1 VKHILVIGA
10 GRSSTYLIQY
20 LLNHAAAN
28 DWKITVGDL
37 QLSWAEARIGNHP
50 RGKAIALDLADSSTL
65 HEIIS
70 NADLVVSLAPADK
83 HIRIAEAC
91 LAASKSLFTASYVS
105 NEMAALHEEAKKKGL
120 LFLNEL
126 GCDPGIDHMSALK
139 IIADIKASGGTLN
152 AFYSYTGG
160 LIAHESNDQPWH
172 YKFSWNP
179 RNVILAGQPGPA
191 RYLANGVVRFLPY
204 QRLFAE
210 RETID
215 VPDFGKL
222 EGYANRDSL
231 PYRELY
237 GLEKIGTLVR
247 GTLRYPTYCDAWHV
261 FVWLGMTDD
270 KLIFNNCHQLRYRD
284 YLLAFLSPDNAATV
298 RESFI
303 NALKY
308 KLGYSDILIS
318 DILDKFDYLEL
329 FSDRTFQVEQASSAQ
344 LLQFILEEKWK
355 LSDTDRDLLVMYHK
369 FEYELEGTKK
379 TITSTLVL
387 EGEDNIKTAMAKT
400 VGLPLAIAVRLY
412 LEKKYVSTGV
422 EIPNN
427 PQLYQPILHE
437 LEEYGI
443 HFNEV
448 EA

>member
-1 VKHILVIGA
+1 MKHILVIGA

-20 LLNHAAAN
+20 LLDHAMAL

-37 QLSWAEARIGNHP
+37 QLSWVESRIGTHP
-50 RGKAIALDLADSSTL
+50 RGAAIAIDLADEVAL
-65 HEIIS
+65 RKIIIE
-70 NADLVVSLAPADK
+70 ADVVVSLAPADK
-83 HIRIAEAC
+83 HIKIAEVC
-91 LAASKSLFTASYVS
+91 LAESKSLFTASYVS
-105 NEMAALHEEAKKKGL
+105 NEMAALHEEVKKKGL

-139 IIADIKASGGTLN
+139 IITDIQAKGGVLN
-152 AFYSYTGG
+152 AFHSYTGG
-160 LIAHESNDQPWH
+160 LVAQESNDHPWH

-191 RYLANGVVRFLPY
+191 RYLANGVVRYLPY

-210 RETID
+210 REIID
-215 VPDFGKL
+215 VPGFGKL

-237 GLEKIGTLVR
+237 GLEEIGTLIR
-247 GTLRYPTYCDAWHV
+247 GTLRFPTYCDAWHV

-270 KLIFNNCHQLRYRD
+270 KLIFNKCGELRYRD
-284 YLLAFLSPDNAATV
+284 FLLAFLSPDSATTV
-298 RESFI
+298 RESFS
-303 NALKY
+303 NTLKN
-308 KLGYSDILIS
+308 KLGYSDTLIS
-318 DILDKFDYLEL
+318 DILTKFDYLEL

-344 LLQFILEEKWK
+344 LLQIILEEKWK
-355 LSDTDRDLLVMYHK
+355 LTDTDRDLLVMYHK
-369 FEYELEGTKK
+369 FEYELQGIKRT
-379 TITSTLVL
+379 TTSTLVL